1 MGNNASNGTEPGRSA
16 REGGESKA
24 VAHARGEGPDV
35 HLDVPNLKVD
45 EISLEVENLE
55 AHVSLVAQVLDMLRL
70 NVGADVFLGKV
81 KLEIKG
87 VEAQAL
93 LDVRLDNVAVI
104 VDRVLTTL
112 DRNPELLQHIGRGV
126 EAAAGEIGA
135 GAGKAVGE
143 IGEGAGGA
151 VKDVGE
157 GAGGAVKD
165 VGEGAGG
172 AVENVGEGA
181 GGAVKDVG
189 EGAGGAVQDV
199 GEGAGGAVKD
209 VGEGTGTAAE
219 NVGEGAGGAAKSAGE
234 GAGGAAQSVGEDA
247 GGAVKDAGEGARDVG
262 KGAGDTAESAVS
274 DTAETAEPVTEQGQ
288 EQASDQ
294 DGETGE
300 KPPLNGDDG
309 NGEKGGTG
317 GPEATALH
325 DALQET
331 EQSVRELGKALF
343 RMFTQQAGRGGD

>member
-135 GAGKAVGE
+135 GTGKAVGE
-143 IGEGAGGA
+143 I
-151 VKDVGE
+151 
-157 GAGGAVKD
+157 
-165 VGEGAGG
+165 
-172 AVENVGEGA
+172 GEGA

>member
-135 GAGKAVGE
+135 GTGKAVGE

-151 VKDVGE
+151 VK
-157 GAGGAVKD
+157 
-165 VGEGAGG
+165 
-172 AVENVGEGA
+172 
-181 GGAVKDVG
+181 
-189 EGAGGAVQDV
+189 DV

-262 KGAGDTAESAVS
+262 KGAGDTAASAVS

-300 KPPLNGDDG
+300 KAPDRKSTRLNSSHVKISYAVFCLKKK
-309 NGEKGGTG
+309 NK
-317 GPEATALH
+317 
-325 DALQET
+325 
-331 EQSVRELGKALF
+331 K
-343 RMFTQQAGRGGD
+343 